1 MSGQQKKVLLILTGI
16 GLVYFIAF
24 FFPNATG
31 AEDETML
38 FRLSADESV
47 TYPVVMRM
55 LTPDPHGVE
64 TGWFRW
70 IIYGDYHYGY
80 PFYLISALV
89 LLPLR
94 ILLGASFIDY
104 TQLNLL
110 LLRQFVSVLP
120 LILAAGIMVYLQ
132 TRFRSAVLSVLLFV
146 FMLAVPGFV
155 RNHLSWWHPDAFSV
169 LFVVLVIFFLDRD
182 RLRFGWNFYLA
193 ALACGLASAIKLS
206 GIFFFLT
213 VPAYIL
219 AGLILKKINLRAA
232 FTHGILFVLVMG
244 LTIILSNPFLF
255 YSGARQRMLEI
266 QVQKSYEISH
276 GYVHEESP
284 EYAKGPRYWEPTL
297 SRWYGIPLFLL
308 FIAASLLWGAIH
320 GQEQFVNRILLTW
333 FLPFTLY
340 LLFFVSVKPDHY
352 WLPVML
358 PLFSCVFIIPAEIW
372 TFLQKQGTQNPSD
385 LTRWLGLGLFACLV
399 LGLSI
404 LFITNLGYDLSLF
417 QSFLEQ
423 EKELGFHWLMEIWVM
438 AAGKS
443 ILI

>member
-1 MSGQQKKVLLILTGI
+1 MSRQQKKVLLILTGI
-16 GLVYFIAF
+16 GLLFFSAF

-31 AEDETML
+31 AKDEYML
-38 FRLSADESV
+38 YRLSADESV
-47 TYPVVMRM
+47 TYPVVIRM
-55 LTPDPHGVE
+55 LTPDPQGVE
-64 TGWFRW
+64 TAWFRW

-89 LLPLR
+89 LLPVR
-94 ILLGASFIDY
+94 IIMGASFVDY

-120 LILAAGIMVYLQ
+120 MVVAAGMMVYLQ
-132 TRFRSAVLSVLLFV
+132 TRFRSTLIAVLLFV

-182 RLRFGWNFYLA
+182 RLRFGRNFYLA

-213 VPAYIL
+213 IPAYLL
-219 AGLILKKINLRAA
+219 AGFILEKINLRNTITNG
-232 FTHGILFVLVMG
+232 FLFVLVMG

-266 QVQKSYEISH
+266 QAQKSYEISH
-276 GYVHEESP
+276 GYVHEQSV
-284 EYAKGPRYWEPTL
+284 EYNKGPRYWEPTL
-297 SRWYGIPLFLL
+297 SRWYGVPVFLF
-308 FIAASLLWGAIH
+308 FMAASLLWGSKH
-320 GQEQFVNRILLTW
+320 GPEQFVNRVLFTW
-333 FLPFTLY
+333 FLPFTIY

-372 TFLQKQGTQNPSD
+372 TFVQKQKVQNPSG
-385 LTRWLGLGLFACLV
+385 LARWLGLGLFACLV
-399 LGLSI
+399 ILLSVI
-404 LFITNLGYDLSLF
+404 FITNLGYDISLF

-423 EKELGFHWLMEIWVM
+423 EKELGLHWWVEIRVI

-443 ILI
+443 PVI

>member
-1 MSGQQKKVLLILTGI
+1 M
-16 GLVYFIAF
+16 
-24 FFPNATG
+24 
-31 AEDETML
+31 
-38 FRLSADESV
+38 
-47 TYPVVMRM
+47 
-55 LTPDPHGVE
+55 
-64 TGWFRW
+64 
-70 IIYGDYHYGY
+70 
-80 PFYLISALV
+80 
-89 LLPLR
+89 
-94 ILLGASFIDY
+94 GASFVDY

-120 LILAAGIMVYLQ
+120 MVVAAGMMVYLQ
-132 TRFRSAVLSVLLFV
+132 TRFRSTLLAVLLFV

-182 RLRFGWNFYLA
+182 RLRFGRNFYLA

-213 VPAYIL
+213 IPAYLL
-219 AGLILKKINLRAA
+219 AGFILKKINLRNTVTAG
-232 FTHGILFVLVMG
+232 FLFVLVMG

-266 QVQKSYEISH
+266 QAQKSYEISH
-276 GYVHEESP
+276 GYVHEQSV
-284 EYAKGPRYWEPTL
+284 EYSKGPRYWEPTL
-297 SRWYGIPLFLL
+297 SRWYGVPVFLF
-308 FIAASLLWGAIH
+308 FIAASLLWGSNH
-320 GQEQFVNRILLTW
+320 GPEQFVNRVLFTW
-333 FLPFTLY
+333 FLPFTIY

-372 TFLQKQGTQNPSD
+372 TFVQKQKVQNPSG
-385 LTRWLGLGLFACLV
+385 LAGWLGLGLFACLV
-399 LGLSI
+399 ILLSVI
-404 LFITNLGYDLSLF
+404 FITNLGYDVSLF

-423 EKELGFHWLMEIWVM
+423 EKELGLHWWVEIRVI

-443 ILI
+443 LVI